1 VSNLTLSSN
10 ETVAGQNETFLPE
23 YRDNGIPIHCLD
35 FTSETTLPHSAAV
48 QTYLGEDAAKRLAA
62 CWNVCDGISTE
73 DLEIIVDGGENFA
86 IVRDRFA
93 AERAELLAALEIAR
107 DALENVKGDINPE
120 RGYADELEADVAV
133 AFDAA
138 SAAIAAAKVGAQ

>member
-1 VSNLTLSSN
+1 MSKLTLSSN

-62 CWNVCDGISTE
+62 CWNACDGIET
-73 DLEIIVDGGENFA
+73 DKLETFTVA
-86 IVRDRFA
+86 QMVAAAVVQRDD
-93 AERAELLAALEIAR
+93 LLAALTSLVLFTKPSMTNAA
-107 DALENVKGDINPE
+107 ALNN
-120 RGYADELEADVAV
+120 AHQ
-133 AFDAA
+133 
-138 SAAIAAAKVGAQ
+138 AIAKATGGDQ

>member
-1 VSNLTLSSN
+1 MSKLTLSSN

-62 CWNVCDGISTE
+62 CWNDCEGVSTE
-73 DLEIIVDGGENFA
+73 DLQIITDGGENFS

-93 AERAELLAALEIAR
+93 NQRDDLLAALTSLVLFTKPKPFNAA
-107 DALENVKGDINPE
+107 ALNN
-120 RGYADELEADVAV
+120 AHQ
-133 AFDAA
+133 
-138 SAAIAAAKVGAQ
+138 AIAKATGGDQ